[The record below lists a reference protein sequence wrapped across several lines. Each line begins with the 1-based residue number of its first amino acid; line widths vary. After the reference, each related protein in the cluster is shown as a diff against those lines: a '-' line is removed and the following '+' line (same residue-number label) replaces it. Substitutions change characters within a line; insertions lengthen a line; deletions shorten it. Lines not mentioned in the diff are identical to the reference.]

1 MKAMFF
7 NTRVVS
13 IISLLILLLPFL
25 KLTESETT
33 ADFMDGNFANAVKY
47 KTFSGFGIAIYSAQN
62 ISKGIPALFLLFLAI
77 FTVAIFQAV
86 LMIFKRNKLVPFL
99 SFSLSSNLLAL
110 TNCRLAF
117 RNLIWILCVWPISVT
132 DLLSSIIKL
141 SNALFLAD

>member
-77 FTVAIFQAV
+77 FSVAVFQAV

-99 SFSLSSNLLAL
+99 SIFLILAL
-110 TNCRLAF
+110 VVVYLLLPTADWHSEILYGYYAF
-117 RNLIWILCVWPISVT
+117 GLFQLLIYYRV
-132 DLLSSIIKL
+132 
-141 SNALFLAD
+141 